1 MNHWI
6 SLEYHVCKDAL
17 RVRNMDD
24 VRRAAVSDSLANILE
39 LKNLSTVYSYKIP
52 YKEHNHLTILNLI
65 I

>member
-1 MNHWI
+1 M
-6 SLEYHVCKDAL
+6 E
-17 RVRNMDD
+17 D